1 MIHAVDSAPAS
12 LDVKPVELPVLDYDS
27 IRFEPMYNFVL
38 IRPLDKGAYKE
49 GRIFIPQNSTIV
61 RNGAKY
67 GEVVKVGEG
76 RIMNDGTIKPL
87 KVRPGMEVYYVALAG
102 AEIRLGS
109 ETFIITREEEL
120 LGIC

>member
-1 MIHAVDSAPAS
+1 MIHAADDAPAS
-12 LDVKPVELPVLDYDS
+12 LDIKPVELPKLDYDS
-27 IRFEPMYNFVL
+27 IKFEPLYNLIL

-49 GRIFIPQNSTIV
+49 GRIFIPQTSTIV
-61 RNGAKY
+61 KSGARY

-76 RIMNDGTIKPL
+76 RLMNDGSIQPL
-87 KVRPGMEVYYVALAG
+87 KVKPGDEVYYVALAG